1 MLSPMLYHQPT
12 PTHLPAAR
20 LPGLVAALAIVIGCQ
35 QPQSPDAQ
43 AAGPV
48 PITSPTLS
56 QGGGSGGAVISRGT
70 VATGFIIAD
79 QEQGLT
85 TVIGVTFE
93 DLRRLCA
100 GEAVLPEIAALIV
113 ERPTGAVKFQLKS
126 DALPVV
132 VWQVL
137 SDDACGV
144 LATTAPY
151 AEGLAGLRLTDN
163 DAGDFPVSPGGN
175 TSILHAVGKVES
187 VMTGEELHYQAAAH
201 FFLPR
206 GATSFDDLRFAR
218 SRIQLR

>member
-1 MLSPMLYHQPT
+1 MPSPMLYHQPT
-12 PTHLPAAR
+12 APRLPAVR
-20 LPGLVAALAIVIGCQ
+20 LLSLVAALIVIGCRE
-35 QPQSPDAQ
+35 PQSPDAQ
-43 AAGPV
+43 AAGPI
-48 PITSPTLS
+48 PISSPTLS
-56 QGGGSGGAVISRGT
+56 QQGGSGGAVISRGT

-85 TVIGVTFE
+85 TTLGVTFE

-100 GEAVLPEIAALIV
+100 GEAVLPAIAALIV

-132 VWQVL
+132 VWQVV

-144 LATTAPY
+144 LAATVPY
-151 AEGLAGLRLTDN
+151 AEGIADLRLTDN

-175 TSILHAVGKVES
+175 TSILHSVGKVEA
-187 VMTGEELHYQAAAH
+187 VVTGEELHYQAAAH
-201 FFLPR
+201 SFLPR
-206 GATSFDDLRFAR
+206 GATSFDDLRFVR